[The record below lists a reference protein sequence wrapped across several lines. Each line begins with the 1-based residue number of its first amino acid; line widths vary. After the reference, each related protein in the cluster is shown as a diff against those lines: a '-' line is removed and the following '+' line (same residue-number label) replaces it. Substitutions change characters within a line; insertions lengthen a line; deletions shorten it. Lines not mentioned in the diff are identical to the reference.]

1 MKKRTKSYSREF
13 KLEAVRLSHQS
24 DRTVSEV
31 ASELGI
37 SKSSLFRWR
46 QELADDPEQAFP
58 GRGQMKNRDA
68 ELARL
73 RKELREAQLENEI
86 LKKRR
91 PSSRAQRAEISVHP

>member
-13 KLEAVRLSHQS
+13 KLEAVRLSHES
-24 DRTVSEV
+24 DRTVAEV

-46 QELADDPEQAFP
+46 DELADDPEQAFP
-58 GRGQMKNRDA
+58 GRGQMKDRDA

-86 LKKRR
+86 LKKATAIFA
-91 PSSRAQRAEISVHP
+91 RAKS